1 MRLIPASPYK
11 TLSKAEYRVF
21 DRLGESFTDDD
32 GFFAFHSLNLIGHR
46 TKKFG
51 EADFVIVCKFG
62 IFVLEVK
69 GGGVRQEDGC
79 WYTVDGNDQE
89 YQIQN
94 PFRQA
99 ETALHAIKNKIA
111 ASDSFSQLKIPTGY
125 GVIFP
130 DVRWSQQGSEWDM
143 CMVCDLK
150 NMRNFESWLGAF
162 FEFWQ
167 KKPGNHHRLSNENIG
182 ALKQFLRPDFEIL
195 EPLYSTLLNLEQ
207 TTVELTREQ
216 YRFLDAVAANPRVLC
231 SGGAGT
237 GKTFLAAE
245 LVRRLAREDTK
256 IVFVCKSNWLKR
268 YLETK
273 IINEF
278 MVISTIDA
286 LTLETKRAGV
296 DQYDILIVDE
306 GQDLFNLDDMERLN
320 TMLKGG
326 FLEGQWYIFHDINN
340 QAGFFSKPAAKVLE
354 MLGNCKPAR
363 VLLTRNCRNSAPIIK
378 KVQDTLGLDMGISGT
393 GHGPEVMEVAAGKA
407 KEYTN
412 ALEGMI
418 ENLLEIGVPPG
429 SITILSPF
437 SYHESSVSSLSCHA
451 KKHIVRLDDYSVR
464 AFPPSCISFARIKD
478 FKGLENDAVIM
489 IDLDKPEISHGGFN
503 RTSHYV
509 AMSRARGLLCIL
521 WK

>member
-11 TLSKAEYRVF
+11 TLSKAESRVF

-32 GFFAFHSLNLIGHR
+32 GFIAFHSLNLTGHR

-62 IFVLEVK
+62 VFVLEVK
-69 GGGVRQEDGC
+69 GGRVRGEDGF

-89 YQIQN
+89 YKIQN

-130 DVRWSQQGSEWDM
+130 DVRWSHQGSEWDM

-150 NMRNFESWLGAF
+150 NMRNFESWLVAF
-162 FEFWQ
+162 FDFWQ
-167 KKPGNHHRLSNENIG
+167 ERPGNHHRLSSKTIG
-182 ALKQFLRPDFEIL
+182 ALKQFLRPDFETV

-216 YRFLDAVAANPRVLC
+216 YRFLDVVAANPRVLC

-245 LVRRLAREDTK
+245 LVRRLAWADK
-256 IVFVCKSNWLKR
+256 KVVFVCKSNWLKR

-278 MVISTIDA
+278 MVICTIDA
-286 LTLETKRAGV
+286 LSLETKRAGV
-296 DQYDILIVDE
+296 DRYDILIVDE
-306 GQDLFNLDDMERLN
+306 GQDLFNLDDMARLN

-326 FLEGQWYIFHDINN
+326 FSQGQWYIFHDINN

-354 MLGNCKPAR
+354 MLNNCKPAR
-363 VLLTRNCRNSAPIIK
+363 VPLTRNCRNSAPIIK
-378 KVQDTLGLDMGISGT
+378 KVQDTLGLDMGTLGT
-393 GHGPEVMEVAAGKA
+393 GHGPQVMEVAANKTTG
-407 KEYTN
+407 YSN

-418 ENLLEIGVPPG
+418 EELLEIGVPPG

-437 SYHESSVSSLSCHA
+437 SYHESSVSSLSCHG

-464 AFPPSCISFARIKD
+464 AFPPPFISFARIKD
-478 FKGLENDAVIM
+478 FKGLENDAVIV
-489 IDLDKPEISHGGFN
+489 IDLEKPDFSHDGFN
-503 RTSHYV
+503 MNNLYV
-509 AMSRARGLLCIL
+509 AMSRARGLLCII